1 MMSTARIKV
10 KTMKKII
17 IIFIFFIPALSFGQQ
32 FPFMENYNLNP
43 FSLSP
48 AYAGIT
54 NSKTLF
60 MDYRSDWTGI
70 EGGPKTYQ
78 LSYNDKF
85 KNKVGLGGK
94 FIYDKTDIFKQT
106 LILGTYTYEVKI
118 REEHTL
124 NFGLSMG
131 LYRNSIDLTKYYN
144 DPNYIDDM
152 VLLYG
157 QQKSRVKF
165 ATDISALYRYKQGEA
180 GIVFSN
186 LMFGSVKYSGSE
198 MTYKPFKNY
207 LLHAAYLFNLDDQWS
222 VKPAI
227 VLRGGQNIPA
237 QFDLSAAV
245 TWNKRVWATALIRTS
260 GIFGI
265 GLGGE
270 IYQGILL
277 NYSYNMSSNV
287 ATNTFGSH
295 QLTLGIR
302 IFQVAKEIG
311 PK

>member
-1 MMSTARIKV
+1 
-10 KTMKKII
+10 
-17 IIFIFFIPALSFGQQ
+17 
-32 FPFMENYNLNP
+32 
-43 FSLSP
+43 
-48 AYAGIT
+48 
-54 NSKTLF
+54 
-60 MDYRSDWTGI
+60 
-70 EGGPKTYQ
+70 
-78 LSYNDKF
+78 
-85 KNKVGLGGK
+85 
-94 FIYDKTDIFKQT
+94 
-106 LILGTYTYEVKI
+106 
-118 REEHTL
+118 
-124 NFGLSMG
+124 
-131 LYRNSIDLTKYYN
+131 
-144 DPNYIDDM
+144 M

-198 MTYKPFKNY
+198 MTYKPFRNY
-207 LLHAAYLFNLDDQWS
+207 LIHAAYLFNLDDKWS
-222 VKPAI
+222 VKPAL
-227 VLRGGQNIPA
+227 VFRGGQNIPA
-237 QFDLSAAV
+237 QFDMSAAV
-245 TWNKRVWATALIRTS
+245 TWNERIWATALVRTS

-270 IYQGILL
+270 VYQGILL

>member
-1 MMSTARIKV
+1 MMNTARIKV
-10 KTMKKII
+10 KAMKRII
-17 IIFIFFIPALSFGQQ
+17 IIFIFFMPALSFGQQ

-85 KNKVGLGGK
+85 KNRVGLGGK

-131 LYRNSIDLTKYYN
+131 LYRNSIDLAKYYN

-157 QQKSRVKF
+157 QQKSKVKF

-207 LLHAAYLFNLDDQWS
+207 LIHAAYLFNLDDKWS
-222 VKPAI
+222 VKPAM
-227 VLRGGQNIPA
+227 VFRGGQNIPA
-237 QFDLSAAV
+237 QFDLSGTV
-245 TWNKRVWATALIRTS
+245 TWNERIWATALVRTS

-270 IYQGILL
+270 VYQGILL
-277 NYSYNMSSNV
+277 NYSYNLSSNV

-311 PK
+311 QK